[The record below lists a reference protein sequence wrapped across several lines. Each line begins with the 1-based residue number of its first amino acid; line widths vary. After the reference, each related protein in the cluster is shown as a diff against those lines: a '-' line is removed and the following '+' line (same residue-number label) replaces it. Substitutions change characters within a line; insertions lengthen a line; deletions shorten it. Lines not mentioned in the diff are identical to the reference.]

1 MTTNTKGSPA
11 YFACPDC
18 QKLSKVT
25 ETRQRNGWKY
35 RRYTC
40 PKGHSFSTR
49 EQAYTP
55 VPGGADFIWRNVHA
69 SDTSQKPVTKTA
81 KIKHEFECPRCGH
94 CCRQWTGLT
103 DADICQL
110 RRDGAQAVSD
120 KDFKAIEAKLKEK
133 NL

>member
-18 QKLSKVT
+18 NKLSKVT

-94 CCRQWTGLT
+94 CCRQWVGLT
-103 DADICQL
+103 KEEVDSWKLPDCPTVFEFVQ
-110 RRDGAQAVSD
+110 
-120 KDFKAIEAKLKEK
+120 FIEAKIKEK
-133 NL
+133 NT

>member
-49 EQAYTP
+49 EQAYTAF
-55 VPGGADFIWRNVHA
+55 PGGADFIWRDVHD
-69 SDTSQKPVTKTA
+69 SDTSQERVNKTA
-81 KIKHEFECPRCGH
+81 KNEHE
-94 CCRQWTGLT
+94 
-103 DADICQL
+103 
-110 RRDGAQAVSD
+110 
-120 KDFKAIEAKLKEK
+120 DFR
-133 NL
+133 

>member
-18 QKLSKVT
+18 NRLSKVT

-55 VPGGADFIWRNVHA
+55 VPGGADFIWRDVQA
-69 SDTSQKPVTKTA
+69 SDTSHEPVTKTA

-94 CCRQWTGLT
+94 YCREWAGLT
-103 DADICQL
+103 KEEVDSWELPDCPTVFEFVQ
-110 RRDGAQAVSD
+110 
-120 KDFKAIEAKLKEK
+120 FIEAKIKEK
-133 NL
+133 NT

>member
-49 EQAYTP
+49 EQAYTTF
-55 VPGGADFIWRNVHA
+55 PGGADFIWRDVHD
-69 SDTSQKPVTKTA
+69 SDTSQERVNKTA
-81 KIKHEFECPRCGH
+81 KNEHE
-94 CCRQWTGLT
+94 
-103 DADICQL
+103 
-110 RRDGAQAVSD
+110 
-120 KDFKAIEAKLKEK
+120 DFK
-133 NL
+133 